1 MLRLN
6 NKGQSLVMFIVLI
19 PIVLLVFTLV
29 YDVGNA
35 IYEKERLS
43 NTNYMTIEYA
53 LDNINNVNEND
64 LIELIMKNNSGL
76 SSISVIIDNNVIN
89 IKISKNIRGIIGK
102 MFDFDL
108 IEARSEYT
116 GKLTSDGKK
125 IERIKWYY
133 GRKSN

>member
-53 LDNINNVNEND
+53 LDNIYNEND

-125 IERIKWYY
+125 IERIK
-133 GRKSN
+133 

>member
-6 NKGQSLVMFIVLI
+6 NKGQSSVMFIVLI
-19 PIVLLVFTLV
+19 SIVHLVFTLV

-108 IEARSEYT
+108 IEARSEDT

-125 IERIKWYY
+125 IERIK
-133 GRKSN
+133 

>member
-102 MFDFDL
+102 MFDCDL

>member
-64 LIELIMKNNSGL
+64 LIELIMKNNSNL

-89 IKISKNIRGIIGK
+89 IKISKNIREIIGK

>member
-19 PIVLLVFTLV
+19 PIVLLVFTIV

-64 LIELIMKNNSGL
+64 LIELIMKNNSNL
-76 SSISVIIDNNVIN
+76 SSISVIIENNVIN

-102 MFDFDL
+102 MFYFDL

-125 IERIKWYY
+125 IERIK
-133 GRKSN
+133 

>member
-64 LIELIMKNNSGL
+64 LIELIMKNNSNL
-76 SSISVIIDNNVIN
+76 SSISVIIENNVIN

>member
-64 LIELIMKNNSGL
+64 LIELIMKNNSSLYLQTGANL
-76 SSISVIIDNNVIN
+76 VKKFKSVGIMAGASTPQKSVEEIVDII
-89 IKISKNIRGIIGK
+89 
-102 MFDFDL
+102 
-108 IEARSEYT
+108 
-116 GKLTSDGKK
+116 KK
-125 IERIKWYY
+125 TC
-133 GRKSN
+133 

>member
-64 LIELIMKNNSGL
+64 LIELIMKNNSDL

-116 GKLTSDGKK
+116 GKLTSDGRK
-125 IERIKWYY
+125 IERIK
-133 GRKSN
+133 

>member
-53 LDNINNVNEND
+53 LDNINSVNEND
-64 LIELIMKNNSGL
+64 LIELIMKNNSDL

-108 IEARSEYT
+108 IEARSEYV
-116 GKLTSDGKK
+116 GELTSDGKK
-125 IERIKWYY
+125 IERIK
-133 GRKSN
+133 

>member
-64 LIELIMKNNSGL
+64 LIELIMKNNSDL

>member
-64 LIELIMKNNSGL
+64 LIELIMKNNSNL